1 MAIGRI
7 TGPLLKAN
15 LLRDGVDL
23 AFETD
28 LLYLDIVNGRIGIH
42 TASPDYDLDVNGT
55 TRTTNLQATTQATI
69 GTTDVFTISGN
80 TIASSNDVI
89 NLTPSGINPVVYQ
102 AKLTLGDLQ
111 IANNTIQVTTT
122 DTDLEINTL
131 GTGEVNVNSNMYVT
145 GDLHVTGTITA
156 DGDVGGTIT
165 LGDSNTDNVVFNA
178 DINSNI
184 IPDDDSTWDLGSDP
198 TTGGKAWRNAY
209 ATTVTTTNI
218 TVDDL
223 TVNTD
228 LEVVGTSTFQGDVTF
243 GNATSDTVNF
253 VGRIASDLIPATTSF
268 YDLGASDAQWSNGF
282 FSRIEVDNLAIDS
295 NGLTTTGGNQDL
307 YLTADGT
314 GRIYIPTNDVQI
326 DQNLTVTQDLTVT
339 TGTTYLKNTTI
350 VGDIDQT
357 GNINQ
362 TGDFTTSGNTEVTG
376 NITASGYVQLPNILI
391 SGNTVSTRT
400 AGTDLQLTANGT
412 GDVVFE
418 GLKVTD
424 NNIQSTATN
433 ANITLTPQGTGNVV
447 ISSNQA
453 LVLPVGTDAQRPA
466 TPTNGMVRYNTDRNR
481 YEGYNNGYWLQLGGV
496 ISEDGSTRVL
506 AEATPGANDNV
517 IYFYADDTLTA
528 YIDSTKLFAEK
539 FQTNNITIENDT
551 ISASTADT
559 DINLTTSGTGSV
571 KIGNFAIRNN
581 TITNTVSNS
590 ITELAETGDGYVKI
604 AGTNGV
610 VIPSGDLSTLPPVT
624 ETGMIRFNTF
634 YSYVEVYNG
643 TTWVNVAGTSSGISS
658 AQATELG
665 IVTALLFG

>member
-1 MAIGRI
+1 MAVGRI

-28 LLYLDIVNGRIGIH
+28 LLYLDVVNSRIGVK
-42 TASPDYDLDVNGT
+42 TATPAYDFDVNGT

-80 TIASSNDVI
+80 TIASSNSVI
-89 NLTPSGINPVVYQ
+89 NLTPAGINPVVYQ

-111 IANNTIQVTTT
+111 IANNTIEVTSSN
-122 DTDLEINTL
+122 TDLEIQTL
-131 GTGEVNVNSNMYVT
+131 GTGEININSNTYIT
-145 GDLHVTGTITA
+145 GNLHATGTITA
-156 DGDVGGTIT
+156 DGNLT
-165 LGDSNTDNVVFNA
+165 LGDSNTDNIEFKA

-184 IPDDDSTWDLGSDP
+184 IPNIDNTYDLGSDP
-198 TTGGKAWRNAY
+198 ATGGKAWRYVY
-209 ATTVTTTNI
+209 ANTVTTTNI

-223 TVNTD
+223 TVNDD
-228 LEVVGTSTFQGDVTF
+228 LQVVGTSTFEGDVTF
-243 GNATSDTVNF
+243 GDANTDTVSF
-253 VGRIASDLIPATTSF
+253 VGKINSNLIPSTTAF
-268 YDLGASDAQWSNGF
+268 YDLGASGAQWATAF
-282 FSRIEVDNLAIDS
+282 LSRVEVDNLAIDS
-295 NGLTTTGGNQDL
+295 NTITTTSGNLDL
-307 YLTADGT
+307 NLTADGT
-314 GRIYIPTNDVQI
+314 GRIYIPNNDVQI
-326 DQNLTVTQDLTVT
+326 DQSLTVTQNLTVT
-339 TGTTYLKNTTI
+339 TGTTYLEDTSVTGTI
-350 VGDIDQT
+350 TQT

-376 NITASGYVQLPNILI
+376 NITASGYVQLPNILV
-391 SGNTVSTRT
+391 SGNTISTRT
-400 AGTDLQLTANGT
+400 SGTDLQLTANGT

-418 GLKVTD
+418 GLKITD

-447 ISSNQA
+447 VSSNQA
-453 LVLPVGTDAQRPA
+453 LVIPVGTTAERPA
-466 TPTNGMVRYNTDRNR
+466 TPTNGMIRYNTTLNR
-481 YEGYNNGYWLQLGGV
+481 YESWNNGYWLQMSGV
-496 ISEDGSTRVL
+496 ISEDGLTRVL

-517 IYFYADDTLTA
+517 IYFYANNTLTA
-528 YIDSTKLFAEK
+528 TIDSTKLYTSRFE
-539 FQTNNITIENDT
+539 TNNITIENDT
-551 ISASTADT
+551 ISASVSNS

-581 TITNTVSNS
+581 TITNTVSGS
-590 ITELAETGDGYVKI
+590 ITEFLEAGTGYVKI
-604 AGTNGV
+604 SGTNGV

-643 TTWVNVAGTSSGISS
+643 VTWVNVAGTSSGISS

>member
-1 MAIGRI
+1 MAVGRI

-28 LLYLDIVNGRIGIH
+28 LLYLDVANSRIGIK

-69 GTTDVFTISGN
+69 GTADIFTLSGN
-80 TIASSNDVI
+80 TIASTNGTI
-89 NLTPSGINPVVYQ
+89 NLTPAGVNPVVYQ

-111 IANNTIQVTTT
+111 IANNTVEVTTSN
-122 DTDLEINTL
+122 TDLEINTL
-131 GTGEVNVNSNMYVT
+131 GTGEVNVNSNMYVN
-145 GDLHVTGTITA
+145 GDLHVTGAITA
-156 DGDVGGTIT
+156 DGDIGGTIT

-198 TTGGKAWRNAY
+198 TVGGKAWRHAY
-209 ATTVTTTNI
+209 ASTVTTNNI
-218 TVDDL
+218 TVEDL

-228 LEVVGTSTFQGDVTF
+228 LQVVGTSTFQGDVTF
-243 GNATSDTVNF
+243 GDDITDTITFN
-253 VGRIASDLIPATTSF
+253 GRFNSNILPATDSF
-268 YDLGASDAQWSNGF
+268 YDIGSPLAQWLNGY
-282 FSRIEVDNLAIDS
+282 FSRIEIDSLAID
-295 NGLTTTGGNQDL
+295 NNTITTISGNLDL
-307 YLTADGT
+307 NLTADGT
-314 GRIYIPTNDVQI
+314 GRIYIPDNNVQV

-350 VGDIDQT
+350 TGDIDQT

-362 TGDFTTSGNTEVTG
+362 TGNFTTSGNTEVTG

-400 AGTDLQLTANGT
+400 SGTDLQLTANGT

-447 ISSNQA
+447 ISSNQT
-453 LVLPVGTDAQRPA
+453 LVIPVGTDAQRPA
-466 TPTNGMVRYNTDRNR
+466 TPTNGMIRYNSDRSR
-481 YEGYNNGYWLQLGGV
+481 YESYNNGYWLQLGGV
-496 ISEDGSTRVL
+496 ISEDGATRVL
-506 AEATPGANDNV
+506 AESTPGANNNI
-517 IYFYADDTLTA
+517 IYFYANNTLTS

-539 FQTNNITIENDT
+539 FETNNISIENDT
-551 ISASTADT
+551 ISASTSNT

-581 TITNTVSNS
+581 TITNTVSGS
-590 ITELAETGDGYVKI
+590 ITEFTETSGGYVKI
-604 AGTNGV
+604 SGTNGV

-643 TTWVNVAGTSSGISS
+643 TNWVNVAGTSSGISS
-658 AQATELG
+658 SQATELG